1 MARPYP
7 SYRPSGAD
15 WLGNIPSHWGIGRL
29 KFAATA
35 RTSNVDK
42 HIKDDELPVELC
54 NYVDVY
60 NNDFITSELTFMK
73 ATATAPEIERFEV
86 RKGDVL
92 ITKDS
97 ESWDDIAVP
106 AMVTDSLLGVL
117 CGYHLA
123 IIRSLPGQFHP
134 GYLFRL
140 FCSEMLN
147 YQFKIEANGVTR
159 FGLPTSAIDNALLL

>member
-1 MARPYP
+1 MAKHYP
-7 SYRPSGAD
+7 SYKPSGVA
-15 WLGNIPSHWGIGRL
+15 WLGSMPSHWTFGRL
-29 KFAATA
+29 KFSATS

-42 HIKDDELPVELC
+42 HTKDDELPVELC

-73 ATATAPEIERFEV
+73 ASATEPEIERFEIK
-86 RKGDVL
+86 KGDVL

-106 AMVTDSLLGVL
+106 AMVAEDLGGVL

-123 IIRSLPGQFHP
+123 IIRSLLGKFHAVP
-134 GYLFRL
+134 
-140 FCSEMLN
+140 
-147 YQFKIEANGVTR
+147 
-159 FGLPTSAIDNALLL
+159 PLLL